1 MEMNLLQ
8 LVEYAVF
15 LGGPVI
21 VLGWFLIK
29 VRPKFPSLL
38 PLGIVGFLALLSFLT
53 VNLILNFAIAP
64 LSQLLNPSKDYSF
77 SLGYAFQISLL
88 EESVKFFSAVI
99 GILLVREET
108 RWTDV
113 KLSMAFVAGLVFG
126 MFEWVNH
133 VLVLNLSGIRV
144 FVELLS
150 RLTHPIMTVGIMAGV
165 LLLLNRK
172 RVAGFLVLLYPFLGH
187 ALLDYFITHEETL
200 MEIVVGFLLLLDFV
214 AGVYLL
220 LPVISSEKER
230 RRKFESESK
239 ASLGDNWIMKLE
251 Q

>member
-1 MEMNLLQ
+1 MNLLR

-29 VRPKFPSLL
+29 VRPKFPSFL
-38 PLGIVGFLALLSFLT
+38 PLGIVAFMALLSFLT

-64 LSQLLNPSKDYSF
+64 LSQLLNPSEDYSF
-77 SLGYAFQISLL
+77 TLGYAFQISLL
-88 EESVKFFSAVI
+88 EESVKFFSAVV

-133 VLVLNLSGIRV
+133 VLVLHLSGIRV
-144 FVELLS
+144 LVELLS
-150 RLTHPIMTVGIMAGV
+150 RLTHPIMTTSIMAGV
-165 LLLLNRK
+165 LLVLNRK
-172 RVAGFLVLLYPFLGH
+172 RAAGFLVLLYPFVGH
-187 ALLDYFITHEETL
+187 ALLDYFITHG
-200 MEIVVGFLLLLDFV
+200 EILREVVVGFLFLVDFV
-214 AGVYLL
+214 VGVYLL
-220 LPVISSEKER
+220 LPAISSEKER
-230 RRKFESESK
+230 RGKLEAESK
-239 ASLGDNWIMKLE
+239 VSLGDNWLMKLE

>member
-1 MEMNLLQ
+1 MEMDLLK

-64 LSQLLNPSKDYSF
+64 LSQLLNPSEDYSF
-77 SLGYAFQISLL
+77 SPGYAFQISLL

-144 FVELLS
+144 LVELLS
-150 RLTHPIMTVGIMAGV
+150 RLTHPIMTTAIMAGV
-165 LLLLNRK
+165 LLVLNRK
-172 RVAGFLVLLYPFLGH
+172 RVAGFLVLLYPFVGH

-200 MEIVVGFLLLLDFV
+200 MEIVAGFLLLLDFV

-220 LPVISSEKER
+220 LPMISSEKGR
-230 RRKFESESK
+230 RRKFEAESK
-239 ASLGDNWIMKLE
+239 ASLGDNWLMKLE
-251 Q
+251 E